1 MAQLVAR
8 LNGIQKVIGS
18 NPISSTNIRG
28 YSTVGSAIRSQRI
41 GQGFESPYLHHRR
54 RIRTLG
60 AVCMQYRVRRLNSS
74 VRRIAVRQ
82 KRKSPQDGV
91 FDRLRA
97 FIVIR
102 LLGRCH
108 CFQALWRL
116 FRRFPWV
123 FCLLP
128 AFQ

>member
-1 MAQLVAR
+1 
-8 LNGIQKVIGS
+8 
-18 NPISSTNIRG
+18 
-28 YSTVGSAIRSQRI
+28 
-41 GQGFESPYLHHRR
+41 
-54 RIRTLG
+54 
-60 AVCMQYRVRRLNSS
+60 MQYRVRRLNSS